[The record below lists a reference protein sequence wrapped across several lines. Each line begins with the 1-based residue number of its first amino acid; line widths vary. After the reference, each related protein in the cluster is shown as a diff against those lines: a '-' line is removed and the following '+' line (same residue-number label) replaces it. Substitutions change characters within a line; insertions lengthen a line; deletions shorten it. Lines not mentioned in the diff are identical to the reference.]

1 MGGGR
6 VSGSGAG
13 ARAAVLLAAL
23 AGAWA
28 PPSGALA
35 QGSPAPAPS
44 ASSASSVSPSP
55 PATSGAPSGAW
66 AAAFRRAL
74 ETDRDPARA
83 FGVVRDA
90 ADAGDR
96 GARLVLATLFRNG
109 LGTPRDPARARA
121 LLADPA
127 FAGDARADN
136 LMGELTWNGEG
147 GPADRELGAQL
158 FARAAARGF
167 APAKLNLA
175 RAHQAQGWSGHDERK
190 AYEFALEAAE
200 AGLASA
206 CNYLGTLIVKGVGVE
221 RNAAVASTWFRRG
234 YEAGDLSA
242 RANLGLLL
250 ARGSGVARDV
260 ATGERLMTE
269 SANAGNAAGV
279 TNLVAA
285 YEVGV
290 DLPRDYGRAY
300 YWASIGATRGFSDG
314 AWLVQRRDELERK
327 LPAESVASVQKAVRE
342 WRPVPAPPAAARAPD
357 PAARAGAAPAERP
370 SSTGTAFFVGA
381 QGYLVTNHHV
391 VADCRRIVSREHG
404 ELERVASDP
413 VADIALLRA
422 QHAPARWASLRA
434 DPARLGEP
442 IYVFGFPLAG
452 MPLSTGGN
460 FTSGLVSAQVGIRND
475 ANRLQISAPVQP
487 GNSGG
492 AVFDQAGR
500 VVGVVQSK
508 LDALK
513 LASRTGDVAQ
523 NVNFAVHARLA
534 GAMLERAGAAGT
546 VADVGERLESEQIAE
561 LARSVSIQVGCV
573 K

>member
-6 VSGSGAG
+6 VSGSMAG
-13 ARAAVLLAAL
+13 ARAVAVLAAL
-23 AGAWA
+23 AGVWT
-28 PPSGALA
+28 PLSGAFA
-35 QGSPAPAPS
+35 QALPAPS
-44 ASSASSVSPSP
+44 ASPAPTAP
-55 PATSGAPSGAW
+55 PATPGAPSGGW
-66 AAAFRRAL
+66 SAAFRRAL
-74 ETDRDPARA
+74 ETDRDPAKA
-83 FGVVRDA
+83 FGIVRDA

-96 GARLVLATLFRNG
+96 GARLVLATLLRTG

-136 LMGELTWNGEG
+136 LMGELVWNGEG
-147 GPADRELGAQL
+147 GPADRERGAEL
-158 FARAAARGF
+158 FARAAASGF
-167 APAKLNLA
+167 ASAMLNLA

-190 AYEFALEAAE
+190 AYEFALKAAE
-200 AGLASA
+200 AGFAPA
-206 CNYLGTLIVKGVGVE
+206 FNYLGTLIVKGVGVE

-242 RANLGLLL
+242 RANLGLLI

-285 YEVGV
+285 YEVGI
-290 DLPRDYGRAY
+290 DLARDYGRAY
-300 YWASIGATRGFSDG
+300 YWASIGATRGFPDG

-327 LPAESVASVQKAVRE
+327 LPPESVASVQKAVRE
-342 WRPVPAPPAAARAPD
+342 WRPVPAPAAAAAARAPE
-357 PAARAGAAPAERP
+357 PAAHAGAAPAERP
-370 SSTGTAFFVGA
+370 SSTGTAFFVGG
-381 QGYLVTNHHV
+381 QGYLITNHHV

-413 VADIALLRA
+413 VADLALLRA
-422 QHAPARWASLRA
+422 PHAPARWASLRA

-513 LASRTGDVAQ
+513 LASRTGDMAQ

-534 GAMLERAGAAGT
+534 SAMLERAGAAGT
-546 VADVGERLESEQIAE
+546 LADGGERLESEQIAE
-561 LARSVSIQVGCV
+561 LARSVSVQVGCV